1 MTEYAGILSLQTAR
15 MRTVGRLAG
24 RLAAILMLL
33 VAAGARAEAASPEC
47 PPPGEDYAPFYQ
59 DAGLFEAAIGKVA
72 DYQPSNV
79 KLSGVTVPH
88 HLLADRL
95 VALGM
100 KAASGFSYKRIVILS
115 PDHFR
120 RSVKPFATTARG
132 FRTVLGRVG
141 TDKDAVG
148 RLLAASDLVEESCLF
163 DRDHGVRALLPFVHH
178 YFPQALVVPVA
189 ISIKS
194 RRSDWDALGE
204 ALAPLLDDDTLVL
217 ESTDFSHYL
226 PQHAA
231 RLRDQQ
237 TLNVIASGSL
247 DQLTMLGQPGH
258 LDSLGALYVQMRV
271 QQAVYGAAPLVI
283 ANDNAQQYEA
293 KTSEST
299 TSYMV
304 ILFGR
309 LGPEHN
315 DPSPANVAI
324 YYLAGDTNFG
334 RSMKRALL
342 DAESADRV
350 AEEVLRRT
358 KGRPLVVNLEGVIL
372 PNVPQ
377 AIDDMTLAMP
387 EDLTVAWLER
397 LNVVGAGLANNHAMD
412 LGPSGYAET
421 TRALDSGGIRWFGQ
435 GDVLDLPGLD
445 IVGLSDLDTNGS
457 PQVDLVTEALLDRL
471 IREDGERPVVA
482 FVHWGREYAAEPSE
496 RERELADKMRL
507 RSVTAIVGAHP
518 HVASEGVVA
527 HGGGDTAEIYSL
539 GNFLFDQ
546 TAGRGSSGQLVEL
559 RVFKQGTVFVR
570 TLELPNLFDLAKP

>member
-1 MTEYAGILSLQTAR
+1 
-15 MRTVGRLAG
+15 MRTEAKIRHWVKPSTWAPICFAGFVAAWTLLLA
-24 RLAAILMLL
+24 
-33 VAAGARAEAASPEC
+33 AAGAQAAPPQC
-47 PPPGEDYAPFYQ
+47 PPGDGDYPEFYQ
-59 DAGLFEAAIGKVA
+59 DAGLFEAAIGKVGGVK
-72 DYQPSNV
+72 PSSV

-95 VALGM
+95 VALGLR
-100 KAASGFSYKRIVILS
+100 KASGFGYRRIVILS

-120 RSVKPFATTARG
+120 RATKPFATTSRG

-141 TDKDAVG
+141 TDAEAAR

-163 DRDHGVRALLPFVHH
+163 DRDHGVRALLPFVRH
-178 YFPQALVVPVA
+178 YFPQAQVVPVA
-189 ISIKS
+189 ISIKT
-194 RRSDWDALGE
+194 RRSDWDALVE
-204 ALAPLLDDDTLVL
+204 ALAPLLDDETLLL

-237 TLNVIASGSL
+237 TLNVIAAGSL
-247 DQLTMLGQPGH
+247 DQLAGLEQPAH
-258 LDSLGALYVQMRV
+258 LDSLGALYVQMRL
-271 QQAVYGAAPLVI
+271 QREVYSASPLVI
-283 ANDNAQQYEA
+283 ANDNAQQYEPRP
-293 KTSEST
+293 SEST

-309 LGPEHN
+309 FGPDYD
-315 DPSPANVAI
+315 DPVPEDVSV

-334 RSMKRALL
+334 RAMKHALL
-342 DAESADRV
+342 DPEAADRV
-350 AEEVLRRT
+350 AGAVLART

-387 EDLTVAWLER
+387 EDLTVDWLKR
-397 LNVVGAGLANNHAMD
+397 LNVVGAGLANNHSMD

-421 TRALDSGGIRWFGQ
+421 TRALDAAGIRWFGQ
-435 GDVLDLPGLD
+435 GDVLALPGLD

-471 IREDGERPVVA
+471 IREDGRKPVVA
-482 FVHWGREYAAEPSE
+482 YVHWGREYLAEPSA
-496 RERELADKMRL
+496 REKALADAMRL
-507 RSVTAIVGAHP
+507 RSAAVIVGAHP
-518 HVASEGVVA
+518 HVASDGIVA
-527 HGGGDTAEIYSL
+527 HGGGDTAEVYSL

-546 TAGRGSSGQLVEL
+546 TSARGSSGQLVEL
-559 RVFKQGTVFVR
+559 RVFGQGTVFVR
-570 TLELPNLFDLAKP
+570 TLDLPNLFDLAGP

>member
-1 MTEYAGILSLQTAR
+1 
-15 MRTVGRLAG
+15 MRCLAG
-24 RLAAILMLL
+24 LLA
-33 VAAGARAEAASPEC
+33 VALAVGAADARAAAVSPDC
-47 PPPGEDYAPFYQ
+47 PAQGEDFPTFYP
-59 DAGLFEAAIGKVA
+59 DAGLFEAAIAKVA
-72 DYQPSNV
+72 GHEPSNV

-100 KAASGFSYKRIVILS
+100 KTASGFDYKRIVILS

-120 RSVKPFATTARG
+120 RATKPFATTTRG

-141 TDKDAVG
+141 TDAEAAG

-178 YFPQALVVPVA
+178 YFPEALVVPVA
-189 ISIKS
+189 ISIRT
-194 RRSDWDALGE
+194 RRADWDALAE

-237 TLNVIASGSL
+237 TLNVIASGSP
-247 DQLTMLGQPGH
+247 DQLAGLEQPAH
-258 LDSLGALYVQMRV
+258 LDSLGALYVQMRL
-271 QQAVYGAAPLVI
+271 QQSVFGAAPLVI

-293 KTSEST
+293 KPSDST

-309 LGPEHN
+309 FGPDFN
-315 DPSPANVAI
+315 DPSPDDVAV

-334 RSMKRALL
+334 RSMKFALL
-342 DAESADRV
+342 DAEAAERVSSA
-350 AEEVLRRT
+350 VLART

-377 AIDDMTLAMP
+377 ALDDMTLAMP
-387 EDLTVAWLER
+387 EDLTVAWLKR

-412 LGPSGYAET
+412 LGPSGYGET
-421 TRALDSGGIRWFGQ
+421 IRSLDAAGIRWFGQ
-435 GDVLDLPGLD
+435 GEALELPGVD
-445 IVGLSDLDTNGS
+445 IVGLSDLDTNGA
-457 PQVDLVTEALLDRL
+457 PQVDLITEALLDRL
-471 IREDGERPVVA
+471 IREDGGRPVVA
-482 FVHWGREYAAEPSE
+482 YVHWGREYVAEPFE
-496 RERELADKMRL
+496 REKALADEMRL
-507 RSVTAIVGAHP
+507 RSATVIVGAHP
-518 HVASEGVVA
+518 HVASKRIVA
-527 HGGGDTAEIYSL
+527 HGGGDTAEVYSL

-559 RVFKQGTVFVR
+559 RVFRQGTIFVR
-570 TLELPNLFDLAKP
+570 ALELPNLFDLARP

>member
-1 MTEYAGILSLQTAR
+1 MWAAWSSTVRCFAGLLAIALVFGTAD
-15 MRTVGRLAG
+15 
-24 RLAAILMLL
+24 
-33 VAAGARAEAASPEC
+33 ARAAAVSPDC
-47 PPPGEDYAPFYQ
+47 PAQGEDYPSFYP
-59 DAGLFEAAIGKVA
+59 DAGLFEAAIAKVA
-72 DYQPSNV
+72 GHEPSNV

-95 VALGM
+95 VALGFR
-100 KAASGFSYKRIVILS
+100 AASGFGYKRIVILS

-120 RSVKPFATTARG
+120 RSVKPFATTTRG

-141 TDKDAVG
+141 TDAEAVS
-148 RLLAASDLVEESCLF
+148 RLLGASDLVEESCLF
-163 DRDHGVRALLPFVHH
+163 GRDHGVRALLPFVHH
-178 YFPQALVVPVA
+178 YFPEALVVPVA
-189 ISIKS
+189 ISIKT
-194 RRSDWDALGE
+194 RRADWDALGE

-247 DQLTMLGQPGH
+247 DQLAGLEQPGH
-258 LDSLGALYVQMRV
+258 LDSLGALYVQMRLQKQV
-271 QQAVYGAAPLVI
+271 FGAAPLVI

-293 KTSEST
+293 KASEST

-309 LGPEHN
+309 FGPGHN
-315 DPSPANVAI
+315 HPSPDDVAV

-387 EDLTVAWLER
+387 EDLTVAWLQR

-421 TRALDSGGIRWFGQ
+421 TKVLDSAGIRWFGQ

-457 PQVDLVTEALLDRL
+457 PQVDLVTETLLDRL

-482 FVHWGREYAAEPSE
+482 FVHWGREYVTEPSA
-496 RERELADKMRL
+496 RERELADRMRL

-518 HVASEGVVA
+518 HVASAGVVV

-570 TLELPNLFDLAKP
+570 TLDLPNLFDLAKP

>member
-1 MTEYAGILSLQTAR
+1 MTVRLIAGL
-15 MRTVGRLAG
+15 
-24 RLAAILMLL
+24 LAAALA
-33 VAAGARAEAASPEC
+33 VGAACARAKAASPDC
-47 PPPGEDYAPFYQ
+47 PAQGEDYPPFYR
-59 DAGLFEAAIGKVA
+59 DAGLFEAAIAKVA
-72 DYQPSNV
+72 GHEPSNV

-100 KAASGFSYKRIVILS
+100 KTASGFGYKRIVILS

-120 RSVKPFATTARG
+120 RATKPFATTTRG

-141 TDKDAVG
+141 TDAEAVG
-148 RLLAASDLVEESCLF
+148 RLLGASDLVEESCLF
-163 DRDHGVRALLPFVHH
+163 DRDHGVRALLPFVHN
-178 YFPQALVVPVA
+178 YFPDAMVVPVA
-189 ISIKS
+189 ISIRT
-194 RRSDWDALGE
+194 RRADWDALAE

-226 PQHAA
+226 PHHAA

-237 TLNVIASGSL
+237 TLNVIASRSL
-247 DQLTMLGQPGH
+247 DQLVGLVQPEH
-258 LDSLGALYVQMRV
+258 LDSLGALYLQMRL
-271 QQAVYGAAPLVI
+271 QDEAYGAEPLVI

-293 KTSEST
+293 KPSDST

-309 LGPEHN
+309 FGPDFN
-315 DPSPANVAI
+315 DPVPDNGAV

-342 DAESADRV
+342 DAEAADRV
-350 AEEVLRRT
+350 ASAVLART

-377 AIDDMTLAMP
+377 ALDDMTLAMP
-387 EDLTVAWLER
+387 EDLTVAWLKW

-421 TRALDSGGIRWFGQ
+421 TRALDAAGIRWFGQ
-435 GDVLDLPGLD
+435 GEALELPGVD

-457 PQVDLVTEALLDRL
+457 PQVDLITEALLDRL
-471 IREDGERPVVA
+471 IREDGARPVVA
-482 FVHWGREYAAEPSE
+482 YVHWGREYLAEPSD
-496 RERELADKMRL
+496 REKALADAMRL
-507 RSVTAIVGAHP
+507 RSATVIVGAHP
-518 HVASEGVVA
+518 HVASAGIA
-527 HGGGDTAEIYSL
+527 THGGGDTTEVYSL

-559 RVFKQGTVFVR
+559 RVFDQGTVFVR
-570 TLELPNLFDLAKP
+570 TLELPNLFDLARP

>member
-1 MTEYAGILSLQTAR
+1 
-15 MRTVGRLAG
+15 
-24 RLAAILMLL
+24 MLL
-33 VAAGARAEAASPEC
+33 AAAGARAASPQC
-47 PPPGEDYAPFYQ
+47 HPAGDDYPEFYR
-59 DAGLFEAAIGKVA
+59 DAGMFEAAIGKVA
-72 DYQPSNV
+72 GQEPSNV

-95 VALGM
+95 VALGLR
-100 KAASGFSYKRIVILS
+100 KASGFSYRRIVILS

-120 RSVKPFATTARG
+120 RATKPFATTSRG
-132 FRTVLGRVG
+132 FRTVLGSVG
-141 TDKDAVG
+141 TDAEAVG

-163 DRDHGVRALLPFVHH
+163 DRDHGVRALLPFVRH

-194 RRSDWDALGE
+194 RRSDWDALAE

-237 TLNVIASGSL
+237 TLNLIAAGSL
-247 DQLTMLGQPGH
+247 HQLAGLEQPAH
-258 LDSLGALYVQMRV
+258 LDSLGALYVQMRL
-271 QQAVYGAAPLVI
+271 QKSGFGASPLVI

-293 KTSEST
+293 TPSDST

-309 LGPEHN
+309 LGPEFN
-315 DPSPANVAI
+315 DPIPDDVAV

-334 RSMKRALL
+334 RAMKLALL
-342 DAESADRV
+342 DPDAADRV
-350 AEEVLRRT
+350 ADAVLVRT

-387 EDLTVAWLER
+387 EDLTVAWLKR
-397 LNVVGAGLANNHAMD
+397 LNVVAAGLANNHAMD

-421 TRALDSGGIRWFGQ
+421 TRALDTARIRWFGQ

-457 PQVDLVTEALLDRL
+457 PQVDVMTDTLLDRL
-471 IREDGERPVVA
+471 IREDGRKPVVA
-482 FVHWGREYAAEPSE
+482 YVHWGREYIAEPSA
-496 RERELADKMRL
+496 REKALADAMRL
-507 RSVTAIVGAHP
+507 RSATVIVGAHP
-518 HVASEGVVA
+518 HVASKGITV
-527 HGGGDTAEIYSL
+527 HGGGDMAEVYSL

-546 TAGRGSSGQLVEL
+546 TADRGSSGQLGEL
-559 RVFKQGTVFVR
+559 RVFGQGTVFVR
-570 TLELPNLFDLAKP
+570 ILDLPNLFDLARP